1 MICYH
6 TIVKHFPDLDKRQD
20 EDGYDDNE
28 RAVLNPVSVQ
38 NFVYNFILDR
48 LAVEKIYM
56 SVGANFES
64 FLLGLEKPLKLNEM
78 RTMKEGNYDKFRSI
92 ISDPEQL
99 GDPVLKI
106 LMKEKNNMFE
116 KEVFDLIY
124 QGFWDLYTFKP
135 APGDLSAKK
144 M

>member
-1 MICYH
+1 
-6 TIVKHFPDLDKRQD
+6 
-20 EDGYDDNE
+20 
-28 RAVLNPVSVQ
+28 
-38 NFVYNFILDR
+38 
-48 LAVEKIYM
+48 M